1 MKKFLLIPLL
11 ILFYN
16 VSNAQVVF
24 LETFDNIAGDNTG
37 GPGTYSFPTGWFL
50 RNVDNSTPNAAVS
63 YVTDSWTRREDF
75 ANNVAD
81 SCAFSTSWYTPAGIS
96 NDWMWTPAITSLP
109 ANSELTWNAVTYDA
123 AYPDGYEV
131 RIMTAGPP
139 TGGAGVIGNQITG
152 STVLFSVVA
161 ENTTWTSHSVS
172 LSSYVGQTVYIG
184 FRNNSNDKFILL
196 IDDVKVEAL
205 TAFDASIASVPSF
218 SEYTIIPESQ
228 QPSFTLSAEVDNG
241 GSSPITGVVLN
252 GEVFNSSLNSV
263 FNSNSPA
270 LPTLASGATSILT
283 TANTW
288 TPTAPDVYNVFYSV
302 SINESDA
309 NPANDTI
316 SGQTIIISDT
326 TMARDNGTPTG
337 ALGIGA
343 GVTGYLGNQFDISQ
357 PTELSSVSLF
367 LTSQL
372 ATSSVGIAVFGMV
385 AGVPSNLL
393 YASPTL
399 VLPTDT
405 SGWLTFEVSPG
416 TPLTLAPGTYLVAA
430 VETDSTLALGITT
443 SIFTPG
449 TCWVDWVGNPNGTWT
464 NVETFGPNFART
476 FLVRANLQSACTT
489 FPTVTASAT
498 NDTICAGDPVTL
510 TYGGNATT
518 YVWSNGVSNG
528 VPFIPTA
535 TQTYTVI
542 GTDVNNCSSSASVQ
556 VVVKSCVGIEDILGN
571 EILSVYPNP
580 SSGIF
585 QMQVKK
591 DIQLSVYSLDG
602 RLIQN
607 QRLNPGSQLLSLE
620 NEASGMYIMQINTA
634 EGQYRMKLIKE

>member
-1 MKKFLLIPLL
+1 
-11 ILFYN
+11 
-16 VSNAQVVF
+16 
-24 LETFDNIAGDNTG
+24 
-37 GPGTYSFPTGWFL
+37 
-50 RNVDNSTPNAAVS
+50 
-63 YVTDSWTRREDF
+63 
-75 ANNVAD
+75 
-81 SCAFSTSWYTPAGIS
+81 
-96 NDWMWTPAITSLP
+96 
-109 ANSELTWNAVTYDA
+109 
-123 AYPDGYEV
+123 
-131 RIMTAGPP
+131 
-139 TGGAGVIGNQITG
+139 
-152 STVLFSVVA
+152 
-161 ENTTWTSHSVS
+161 
-172 LSSYVGQTVYIG
+172 
-184 FRNNSNDKFILL
+184 
-196 IDDVKVEAL
+196 
-205 TAFDASIASVPSF
+205 ASVPSF

-228 QPSFTLSAEVDNG
+228 QPSFTLSAEVDNN
-241 GSSPITGVVLN
+241 GSSPVTGVVLN

-283 TANTW
+283 TANTF
-288 TPTAPDVYNVFYSV
+288 TPPSPDTYNVFYSV

-316 SGQTIIISDT
+316 SGQTITISDT

-367 LTSQL
+367 LTNQL

-464 NVETFGPNFART
+464 NVETFGANFART
-476 FLVRANLQSACTT
+476 FLVRANLQSACTS

-498 NDTICAGDPVTL
+498 NDTICSGDPVTL

-518 YVWSNGVSNG
+518 YVWSNGVTNG
-528 VPFIPTA
+528 VPFNPTA
-535 TQTYTVI
+535 TQTYTVT
-542 GTDVNNCSSSASVQ
+542 GTDANGCSSSASIQ
-556 VVVKSCVGIEDILGN
+556 VAVKSCVGLEDILGN

-607 QRLNPGSQLLSLE
+607 HRLNPGSQLLSLE

>member
-172 LSSYVGQTVYIG
+172 LSSYAGQTVYIG

-241 GSSPITGVVLN
+241 GSSPVTGVVLN

-393 YASPTL
+393 YSSPTL

-464 NVETFGPNFART
+464 NVETFGANFART

-518 YVWSNGVSNG
+518 YVWSNGVTNG
-528 VPFIPTA
+528 VPFNPTA
-535 TQTYTVI
+535 TQTYTVT
-542 GTDVNNCSSSASVQ
+542 GTDVNGCSSSASIQ
-556 VVVKSCVGIEDILGN
+556 VAVKSCVGLEDILGN